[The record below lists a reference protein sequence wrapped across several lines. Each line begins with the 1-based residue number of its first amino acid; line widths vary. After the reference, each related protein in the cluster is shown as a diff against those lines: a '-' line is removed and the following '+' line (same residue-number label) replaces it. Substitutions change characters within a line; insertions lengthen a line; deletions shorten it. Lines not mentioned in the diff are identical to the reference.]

1 MYFFLAD
8 DHSIVRH
15 GIEIVIHECV
25 PNAIVHHTSALHQVE
40 ELIKTKGVEIL
51 VIDAH
56 FPDGNSLHILPQLKD
71 ANPDLKSS
79 DFSGL
84 EENLHLLN
92 LYMQVLMDI
101 LVNSVKKLE
110 VEEAIR
116 SIVQRANISP
126 KFPETYWFSMPII
139 PGSVNPLSNLTKKEN
154 YKLQKCMQK
163 DMVIWKLPI
172 NLI

>member
-1 MYFFLAD
+1 MENKEIVFLLAD

-71 ANPDLKSS
+71 ANPDLKVLI
-79 DFSGL
+79 FKVL
-84 EENLHLLN
+84 KKICTLLN

-101 LVNSVKKLE
+101 LVNSVKKWKWKKLSE
-110 VEEAIR
+110 V
-116 SIVQRANISP
+116 SCKRANISP

-139 PGSVNPLSNLTKKEN
+139 LA
-154 YKLQKCMQK
+154 Q
-163 DMVIWKLPI
+163 
-172 NLI
+172 

>member
-1 MYFFLAD
+1 MENKEIVFLLAD

-71 ANPDLKSS
+71 ANPDLKVLI
-79 DFSGL
+79 FQVL
-84 EENLHLLN
+84 KKICTLLN

-101 LVNSVKKLE
+101 LVN
-110 VEEAIR
+110 
-116 SIVQRANISP
+116 
-126 KFPETYWFSMPII
+126 
-139 PGSVNPLSNLTKKEN
+139 
-154 YKLQKCMQK
+154 
-163 DMVIWKLPI
+163 
-172 NLI
+172 